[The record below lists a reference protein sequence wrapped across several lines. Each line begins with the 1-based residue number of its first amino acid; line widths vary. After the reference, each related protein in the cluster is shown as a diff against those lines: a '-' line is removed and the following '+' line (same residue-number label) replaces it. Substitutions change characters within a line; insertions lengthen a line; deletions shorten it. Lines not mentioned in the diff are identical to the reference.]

1 MITLF
6 AGNLNDYNI
15 IGNIMVGTNIIHV
28 NIQYYERVTLAFLY
42 LI

>member
-15 IGNIMVGTNIIHV
+15 IGNIMVGTNYSREYPI
-28 NIQYYERVTLAFLY
+28 L
-42 LI
+42 